1 MIQYTKEELISSTTI
16 SRNLSEILNNLS
28 KKKIDKVAVMRNNK
42 IEAIIL
48 PIDLY
53 ENIINNN
60 DIIEHIELYNI
71 IKQREKNPE
80 YIDFDSILKESGL
93 TIDDL

>member
-16 SRNLSEILNNLS
+16 SRNLSAILNNLS
-28 KKKIDKVAVMRNNK
+28 IKKIEKVAVMRNNK

-48 PIDLY
+48 PIEKY
-53 ENIINNN
+53 ENIIKNN

-80 YIDFDSILKESGL
+80 YIDFETILNENGL
-93 TIDDL
+93 TINDL

>member
-16 SRNLSEILNNLS
+16 SRNLSEILNKLS

>member
-28 KKKIDKVAVMRNNK
+28 KKRIEKVAVMRNNK

-80 YIDFDSILKESGL
+80 YIDFETILKESGL

>member
-1 MIQYTKEELISSTTI
+1 MIQYTKEELISSTNI

-28 KKKIDKVAVMRNNK
+28 NKKIEKVAVMRNNK

-48 PIDLY
+48 PIDQY

-60 DIIEHIELYNI
+60 DIVEHIEMYNI

-80 YIDFDSILKESGL
+80 FIDLEVILKESGL
-93 TIDDL
+93 TTNDL

>member
-80 YIDFDSILKESGL
+80 YIDFDTILKESGL

>member
-28 KKKIDKVAVMRNNK
+28 KKKIEKVAVMRNNK

-80 YIDFDSILKESGL
+80 YIDFETILKESGL